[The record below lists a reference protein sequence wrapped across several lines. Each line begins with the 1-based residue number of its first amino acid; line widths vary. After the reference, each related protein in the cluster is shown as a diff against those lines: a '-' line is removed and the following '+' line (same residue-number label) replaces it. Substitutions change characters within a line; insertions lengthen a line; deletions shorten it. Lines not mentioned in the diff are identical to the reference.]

1 MASFRQDVRFGLRL
15 LFRHPGHTLAAVIAL
30 GLGIG
35 LATAMF
41 SIVYGVAYRGLP
53 VPEADRI
60 VHIENANPSLD
71 QPSLEVFLHDFL
83 DMRERQRSLE
93 GLSGYYDGTLNL
105 SGDGGQPER
114 FNGSFISANAFGQL
128 RVKPVLGRGFLP
140 GEDTPQ
146 AEPVAVLSYGAW
158 KTRYQRDKRIL
169 GRPVR
174 INGEPGTIVGVMP
187 EGFAFPESTEVWT
200 PLRLDP
206 LRLERGQGETLE
218 VMGRLRDGVSVAA
231 ARAELQGIVKAIAA
245 QYPKTNKGRIA
256 VVKPW
261 MEEAIG
267 DEPRRLLW
275 TMLGACLF
283 VLLIAC
289 TNVASLMVARASR
302 RTREIAIRA
311 SLGASRGRIIVQLL
325 LESLLIAVLGAGIGL
340 LLARWGVQVFNSA
353 ITVTDPPFWLRIA
366 VDPTALLFTLG
377 VTLLAALLSGL
388 LPALQAS
395 KADVGEVLK
404 DEGRG
409 SSSLRLGRLSRF
421 VVIGEVAFSCLL
433 LVGAGL
439 MIRSV
444 LAMRTVDLGFDPTHL
459 LTARIALFES
469 SYPKEADRARFFDDL
484 LQRLAGQPGITAAT
498 ATTNLP
504 GGGSGRWS
512 YRVEGRAYP
521 TERDVPRAR
530 VAMVSASFLETF
542 GARVLAGRNFGPQDR
557 AGSLPVAIVNRTF
570 AAKVWPGEDPLGK
583 RIRLEEETD
592 ETKPPWRTVIGVAP
606 DLQMAGVGDDSREI
620 PEGLY
625 LPLAQR
631 CPGFVSIAVRTQTDN
646 PVALTTAVRQQ
657 VNALDRDLPIYF
669 VYSMEEVLSRG
680 RFFTNLFA
688 SLFAIFGLMALV
700 LASVGIYGVIA
711 FSVNQRTQEIGIRMA
726 LGAERRNVLRMIL
739 RQGMW
744 QLGFGLGAGLLAAFF
759 VSRLLATFLIDVKPR
774 DPVTFTLVSLLLAM
788 VAMVACWI
796 PARRATRTDPLVAI
810 RYE

>member
-15 LFRHPGHTLAAVIAL
+15 LFRNPGHTLAAVIAL

-60 VHIENANPSLD
+60 MHVENANPSLD

-83 DMRERQRSLE
+83 DIRERQRSLE

-114 FNGSFISANAFGQL
+114 FNGSFISANAFDQL

-158 KTRYQRDKRIL
+158 KTRYQRDAKVI

-174 INGEPGTIVGVMP
+174 INGEAGTIVGVMP
-187 EGFAFPESTEVWT
+187 EGFAFPNETEVWT

-206 LRLERGQGETLE
+206 LRIERGQGETLE
-218 VMGRLRDGVSVAA
+218 VMGRLRDGVSVET
-231 ARAELQGIVKAIAA
+231 ARAEIQAIVKAIAA

-325 LESLLIAVLGAGIGL
+325 LESLLIALLGAGIGL
-340 LLARWGVQVFNSA
+340 LLARWGVQAFNSA
-353 ITVTDPPFWLRIA
+353 ITVTDPPFWLRVA
-366 VDPTALLFTLG
+366 VDPTAMLFTLG

-421 VVIGEVAFSCLL
+421 VVIGEVALSCLL

-444 LAMRTVDLGFDPTHL
+444 LAMRTVDLGFDSTHL

-469 SYPKEADRARFFDDL
+469 AYPKEADRVRFFDDL
-484 LQRLAGQPGITAAT
+484 LERLASQPGVAAAARGNGSIASRGAPIPPNATCPRRAWPWPPPASSTPSARASSPAGTSARRTGREACRWRSSTALSPPRYGPARTRSASASGSKRRRMRPSRPGAPSSASHPTCRWPESAMAAT
-498 ATTNLP
+498 RL
-504 GGGSGRWS
+504 
-512 YRVEGRAYP
+512 
-521 TERDVPRAR
+521 PRASTCPWR
-530 VAMVSASFLETF
+530 NAAPASSAS
-542 GARVLAGRNFGPQDR
+542 P
-557 AGSLPVAIVNRTF
+557 
-570 AAKVWPGEDPLGK
+570 
-583 RIRLEEETD
+583 
-592 ETKPPWRTVIGVAP
+592 
-606 DLQMAGVGDDSREI
+606 
-620 PEGLY
+620 
-625 LPLAQR
+625 
-631 CPGFVSIAVRTQTDN
+631 C
-646 PVALTTAVRQQ
+646 
-657 VNALDRDLPIYF
+657 
-669 VYSMEEVLSRG
+669 
-680 RFFTNLFA
+680 
-688 SLFAIFGLMALV
+688 
-700 LASVGIYGVIA
+700 
-711 FSVNQRTQEIGIRMA
+711 
-726 LGAERRNVLRMIL
+726 
-739 RQGMW
+739 
-744 QLGFGLGAGLLAAFF
+744 
-759 VSRLLATFLIDVKPR
+759 
-774 DPVTFTLVSLLLAM
+774 
-788 VAMVACWI
+788 
-796 PARRATRTDPLVAI
+796 ARRRTTPWPSPL
-810 RYE
+810 RCGSR